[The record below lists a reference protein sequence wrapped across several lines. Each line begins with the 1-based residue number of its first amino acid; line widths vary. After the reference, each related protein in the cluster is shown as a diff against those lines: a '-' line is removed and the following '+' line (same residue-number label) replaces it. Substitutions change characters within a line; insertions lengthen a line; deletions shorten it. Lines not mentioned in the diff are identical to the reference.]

1 MVAPGVISRVPSTP
15 LGFAQHEMGGE
26 QLSAATFS
34 AKVVVCSF
42 AGNFACYD
50 DD

>member
-1 MVAPGVISRVPSTP
+1 MTRIER
-15 LGFAQHEMGGE
+15 QR
-26 QLSAATFS
+26 SAATFS

>member
-1 MVAPGVISRVPSTP
+1 V
-15 LGFAQHEMGGE
+15 LGFAQHETGGE